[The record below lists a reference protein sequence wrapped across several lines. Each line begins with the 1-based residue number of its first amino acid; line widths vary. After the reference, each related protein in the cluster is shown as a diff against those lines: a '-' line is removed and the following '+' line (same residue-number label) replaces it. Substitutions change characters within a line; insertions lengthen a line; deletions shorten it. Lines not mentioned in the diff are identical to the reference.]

1 MYTYKFSRVYVYAH
15 TRAMKLE
22 EKLCPGSSTHD
33 TRGPMDREKRRKLFS
48 IVKRGKKKK
57 KKKKEKCVH
66 AHAIL
71 GDED

>member
-1 MYTYKFSRVYVYAH
+1 
-15 TRAMKLE
+15 MKLE

-48 IVKRGKKKK
+48 IVKRGKEKE

>member
-1 MYTYKFSRVYVYAH
+1 MYAH

-48 IVKRGKKKK
+48 IVKKGKKKK